1 MGRHWLTGVSLTRR
15 RLGLNS
21 SADTVAEM
29 PRCWPICK
37 TPLLMRC
44 SKCMHLY
51 IYVRSI
57 YCGKIIGMFVQKNFL
72 KVTYRKLPYRMR
84 YLRERET
91 EKKSKFLRLS
101 FL

>member
-1 MGRHWLTGVSLTRR
+1 
-15 RLGLNS
+15 
-21 SADTVAEM
+21 
-29 PRCWPICK
+29 
-37 TPLLMRC
+37 
-44 SKCMHLY
+44 MHLY